1 MAKIRS
7 HQPVMPSLLDRLI
20 DDNPHHA
27 LELVM
32 PVSTNLTSY
41 RKSIRR
47 DLENLL
53 NTRLY
58 RQSNISAY
66 PELQKSVV
74 NYGLPDFSTVQF
86 SSAEHREEF
95 RQSLEQTIEQ
105 YETRFKRVRVEIT
118 QTGEEYDRTLYLK
131 INALL
136 ILEPDPVPV
145 LYDSRIHALDRAVT
159 LRELEH
165 G

>member
-1 MAKIRS
+1 M
-7 HQPVMPSLLDRLI
+7 QSLLDRLI
-20 DDNPHHA
+20 DENPQHT
-27 LELVM
+27 LEVVQ
-32 PVSTNLTSY
+32 PVSTHLANY
-41 RKSIRR
+41 RKNIRR

-58 RQSNISAY
+58 RQTNMSAY
-66 PELQKSVV
+66 PELDKSVA

-95 RQSLEQTIEQ
+95 RQALEQTIVKFES
-105 YETRFKRVRVEIT
+105 RFKRVRVEIT
-118 QTGEEYDRTLYLK
+118 QAGDEFERTLYLK

-136 ILEPDPVPV
+136 IVEPDPVPV
-145 LYDSRIHALDRAVT
+145 LYDSRISALDRAVT
-159 LRELEH
+159 LRELQH

>member
-7 HQPVMPSLLDRLI
+7 HQPIISSLLDRLI
-20 DDNPHHA
+20 DENPHHA
-27 LELVM
+27 LEVVK
-32 PVSTNLTSY
+32 PVSSHLASY
-41 RKSIRR
+41 KKSIRR

-58 RQSNISAY
+58 RQSDMSAY

-105 YETRFKRVRVEIT
+105 YESRFKWVRVEIT
-118 QTGEEYDRTLYLK
+118 QAGEEYDRTLYLK

-136 ILEPDPVPV
+136 ILDPDPVPI